1 MKDEHT
7 SKNKASFQP
16 DRKNKYSIRK
26 FTVGTASILVGAI
39 LLFGVNT
46 QDAKAAETSTTST
59 VNATTPDKDTNVE
72 VNHADAVVNE
82 TAVTTSSE
90 TTKTDETKEVLQTEV
105 ETTPTNES
113 KVSTEKVT
121 SANQEV
127 VAPTV
132 EKEAA
137 STPKPQEVS
146 TEKASVETNTAVQ
159 KVAETPKVEV
169 PQSILEI
176 QQVQDLNT
184 AAEFYAQSSGVSIEE
199 AQTLIQELNLDSQAT
214 PEEIQQALLYQ
225 LSHEY
230 ETWYK
235 PAVREDLTTEAEQV
249 ADNPDFVKYA
259 VTLPIEPIIIDAD
272 AIKNGYVRSGSD
284 ELSKTN
290 LISGRAWMADQ
301 GIPSVG
307 TNGLAPVPV
316 NTPVYLQ
323 WMDKDGSISPIYRAY
338 THNRNRD
345 DSAQD
350 GPGAYAFDLRQG
362 WTDAT
367 GKHHVYKAFK
377 GQKYRFAIPD
387 FTLPNGNRATMLR
400 QAGGFYPGVFVDTFT
415 DNNMGQTPV
424 VGKNIG
430 RTGIFM
436 AEVPVGNYMTKPKN
450 QWITSEGNHSFPEIL
465 AIDGYNVVRGK
476 VWIESSGG
484 DRANSATGPNYNP
497 NLGDR
502 VAAGYKVV
510 LSSLTSQGAAAYRN
524 EVQRVPVH
532 ERAAAAKRLLTE
544 HPEYISATV
553 VSVVDGNGVYAAK
566 FPNGTLDVD
575 HIYGF
580 VLNTKGKLVQ
590 TYSGFTSP
598 EFRKA
603 NQNISFAPISAPY
616 SGVQQWANVNFAV
629 VLSPSDTIDLHTVP
643 YNATNNPA
651 APGSRVNVKL
661 PNGDV
666 PPMPTHIE
674 WRDPSGQ
681 TVHRGP
687 DFTTP
692 KRGEQVSGFT
702 IPKEAQEG
710 DIYTAVLVSGGN
722 DIAGSSVI
730 VHITEA
736 NKYPPKAQTVTKEFG
751 QPATEEDVMS
761 HVTFPKYPTHLKKPT
776 ITIDHPDKLPDGNTP
791 GKVLVPVTVTY
802 PDGSVAHVNVPV
814 VTKAQLDKDKYTPTA
829 GSIEKDFGH
838 KATVDEIKGKV
849 SVPDFPA
856 GGNQPTYTVDETKIP
871 NGQTPGTVNVPVTVH
886 YPDNSTEVIEVPV
899 TTKAQPD
906 NDKYQPTTEAIHK
919 PFGQKTDENEVKSK
933 VSVPNFP
940 GNVDQP
946 TYAVDTSKIPDGQI
960 PGTVNVPVT
969 VTYPDGTSEV
979 VNVPVITG
987 PKDSDTYQPTTGEIT
1002 KPYGQ
1007 ATTEQEVKAK
1017 VTVPNFPA
1025 EKGTLTITVDTSK
1038 LPNGQTSG
1046 EFQVPVTVTYP
1057 DKTTDT
1063 VNVKVTVG
1071 VQPDN
1076 DKYQPTAGEITK
1088 PYGTPTTEE
1097 EVQGKVSVPDFPKT
1111 GEQPVITVDTN
1122 NLPNGQTS
1130 GVFQVPV
1137 TVTYPDKTTDTVN
1150 VKVTVG
1156 PKDSDT
1162 YQPTTGSITKPFGQ
1176 GTTEQ
1181 EIKAKVTVPNFPVEK
1196 GTPTI
1201 TVDNPGQIPNG
1212 QTPGTVDVPV
1222 TVTYPDGTK
1231 DHVTVPVT
1239 IGEQPQKD
1247 KYEPATGE
1255 ITKPYGTPT
1264 TEEEVKGKVSVPD
1277 FPKEGT
1283 QPVITVDTSKLP
1295 NGQTPGTV
1303 DVPVT
1308 VTYPDGTKD
1317 NVKVP
1322 VTVGEQPQKDKYEPT
1337 VGEITKPY
1345 GTPTTEEEVK
1355 GKVSVPDFPKEK
1367 GTPTVTVDNPAQIPN
1382 GQTPGTVDVSV
1393 TVTYPD
1399 GTKDNVKVPVTVGE
1413 QPQKDKYEPTV
1424 GEITKPYG
1432 TPTTEEEVKGKV
1444 SVPDFPEEKGTPT
1457 VTVDNPAQIP
1467 NGQTPGTVEVPVT
1480 VTYPDGTKD
1489 HVTVPVTVGEQPQK
1503 DKYEPTVGEITKSY
1517 GTPTTAEEV
1526 QGKVSVPDFPKEKG
1540 TPVVTIADPTKLPN
1554 GQTSGV
1560 FQVPVTV
1567 TYPDKTTDT
1576 VNVKVTVGP
1585 KDSDTYQP
1593 TTGEITKHFGE
1604 KATPDEVKSKVTV
1617 PGYPENGQPY
1627 TVSVDE
1633 SKIPDG
1639 QTPGEVEVPVT
1650 VTYPDKTTDVVNVKV
1665 TTGPKDSDTYEPTT
1679 QPITKPYGT
1688 PTTAEEVKGKVSIP
1702 NFPKEGDQPV
1712 ITVDTNNL
1720 PNGKTSGKF
1729 EVPVTVTYPD
1739 KTTDTVIVK
1748 VTVGPKD
1755 SDTYE
1760 PTVQPIKKPYG
1771 QNTTEQEVKDKVTV
1785 PNFPVEK
1792 GTPTI
1797 TVDNPAQIPNG
1808 QTPGTVEV
1816 PVTVTYPDGT
1826 KDHVKVPV
1834 TVGEQPQKDKYEPTA
1849 GEITKPYG
1857 TPTTEDE
1864 VKGKVSVPNFPKEG
1878 VQPVISV
1885 DTTKVPN
1892 GKTSGEFEV
1901 PVTVTYPDKTT
1912 DTVNVKVTVGPK
1924 DSDTYEPKFEN
1935 ITKPFG
1941 QNTTEQEVKDKVTV
1955 PDFPTDKGTP
1965 VVTVDDPTKIPNGQ
1979 TPGVFDVPV
1988 TVTYPDKTTD
1998 KVTVKVTVGEQPD
2011 NVKYDPK
2018 AGEINKH
2025 FGEKATPDEVKSKV
2039 TVPGYPEN
2047 GQPYTVTVD
2056 ETKIPDGQTPGEA
2069 EVPVTVT
2076 YPDKTT
2082 DVINVKVTTGPK
2094 DSNVY
2099 EPTTGEINK
2108 PYGTPTT
2115 EDEVKGKVSVPNFP
2129 EEGTQPVI
2137 TVDTSKVPD
2146 GQTSGEFEVP
2156 VTVTYPDKSTDV
2168 VKVKVTVGPKDSV
2181 TYEPTTQPIVK
2192 PFGTPTSEDEVKGN
2206 VTIPNFPKEGTQ
2218 PVITIDDETKVPNGQ
2233 TPGVFDVPVTVTYPD
2248 KTTDKVTV
2256 KVTVGEQPDNVK
2268 YDPKAGEIIKHFGD
2282 KAIPDEVKSKVTV
2295 PGYPENGQPYTVTV
2309 DETKIPDGQ
2318 TPGEVEVPVTVTYP
2332 DNTTDI
2338 VNVKVT
2344 TGPKDS
2350 DTYEP
2355 TTQPITK
2362 PYGQGTTE
2370 QEVKDKV
2377 TVPNF
2382 PTDKGT
2388 PVVTVDDPTKLPDGN
2403 THGVFDVPVTV
2414 TYPDKTTD
2422 KVTVKVTVGDQPQKD
2437 IYEPTAEE
2445 ITKPYG
2451 SATTEDEV
2459 KGKVS
2464 VPDFPKEGDQP
2475 VITVDTTKIPD
2486 GQTPGEFEVPVTVTY
2501 PDNTTDTVNVKV
2513 TVGPKD
2519 SDTYE
2524 PVTQPITK
2532 PYGQGTTEQEV
2543 KDKVTVPNFPND
2555 KGTPVVTVDDPT
2567 KLPDGNTH
2575 GTFDVPVTVTYP
2587 DKTID
2592 KVTVKVTVGDQP
2604 QKDIYEPTAGEIVKP
2619 YGTPTTEDEVK
2630 GKVSVPNFPKE
2641 GDQPVI
2647 IVDTTK
2653 VPDGQTP
2660 GEFEVPV
2667 TVTYPDKTTD
2677 TVNVKVTIGQ
2687 KDSDIYEPTV
2697 QPITKPFGQGTTEQ
2711 EVKDKVTVPN
2721 FPADKGTPVVTV
2733 DDPTKVPNGQTPGEF
2748 DVPVTVTYPDGTK
2761 DHVTVKVT
2769 VTPQPQNDK
2778 YEPTA
2783 GEITKPY
2790 GTPTTAGEV
2799 KGKVSVP
2806 DFPKEGDQ
2814 PVITVD
2820 TTKVPDGKTSGEF
2833 EVPVTVTYPDKT
2845 TDTVIVKVTVGPKDS
2860 DTYEPKF
2867 ENITKPFGQGT
2878 TEQEVKDK
2886 VTVPNFPA
2894 DKGTPVVTVDEPTK
2908 LPDGNTHG
2916 VFDVPVTVT
2925 YPDGT
2930 KDHVVVKVTV
2940 GDQPENVKYDPKA
2953 GEVTKHYGETTTP
2966 DEVKEKVTVPGYPE
2980 NGQPFTVTVDETKIP
2995 DGKTSGEF
3003 EVPVTVTYPDKTT
3016 DVVNVKVTV
3025 GPKDSDT
3032 YEPTVQPITKPFG
3045 QGTTEQEV
3053 KDKVT
3058 VPNFPAD
3065 KGTPVVTVDDP
3076 AQIPNG
3082 QTPGTVDVPVTV
3094 TYPDG
3099 TKDHVIVK
3107 VTVTPQPQNKK
3118 YEPTAGEI
3126 IKPYGTPTTEDEIK
3140 GKVSVP
3146 DFPEE
3151 GDQPVITVDTTK
3163 VPDGK
3168 TSGEFEVPV
3177 TVTYPDKTTDTVN
3190 VKVTVGPKDSDTY
3203 EPITQPIEKPFGQ
3216 GTTEEEVKDKVTV
3229 PNFPADKGTPVV
3241 TVDDPTKVP
3250 NGQTPGEL
3258 DVPVTVTYP
3267 DGTKDHVTVK
3277 VTVTPQPQNAKYEP
3291 TAGEIVKPYGS
3302 ATTEDEVKGKVSIP
3316 DFPKEGDQ
3324 PVITVDTTKVPDGKT
3339 SGEFEVPVAVTY
3351 PDGTKDHVTVKV
3363 TVTPQPQNDKYEPI
3377 AGEVVKPYGTPTTED
3392 EVKGKV
3398 SIPDFP
3404 KEGNQPV
3411 ITVDTT
3417 KAPDG
3422 KTSGEFEVPVTVT
3435 YPDKTTDVVN
3445 VKVTVGPKDSD
3456 TYEPVTQPI
3465 TKPFG
3470 QGTTEQEVKDKV
3482 TVPNFPA
3489 DKGTPTVT
3497 VDDSAQVPDGQ
3508 TPGTFEVPVT
3518 VTYPDGTKDH
3528 MVVKVTVEPKESDT
3542 YEPTVKPIE
3551 KPFGQ
3556 GTTEQEVKDKVTVP
3570 NFPADKGTPVV
3581 TVDDPTKV
3589 PNGQTPGTFEVPVTV
3604 TYPDGTKDHVI
3615 VKVTVTPQPQNDK
3628 YEPIAGEI
3636 TKPYGTPTT
3645 EDEIKGKV
3653 SVPDFPKDGDQPV
3666 ISVDTTK
3673 VPDGKTSGEF
3683 EVPVTVTYPDKT
3695 TDTITVKVTVEPKD
3709 SDVYEPVV
3717 EEITKSYGTPTTEDE
3732 VKGKVSIP
3740 DFPKDGDQPVITV
3753 DTTKVPDGK
3762 TSGEFEVPVTVT
3774 YPDGTKDHVV
3784 VKVTVN
3790 PKDSDTYE
3798 PTVKPIEKPFGQGT
3812 TEQEVKD
3819 KVTVPNYPADKGTP
3833 VVTVDDPTK
3842 VPNGQTP
3849 GTFEIPVTVTYPDG
3863 TKDHTTVKVTVEPK
3877 DSDVYEP
3884 VVEEITKPYGT
3895 PTTSEEV
3902 IGKVTVPNFPTDGGK
3917 VVVTIDDPTKVPN
3930 GSTSGVFEVPVTV
3943 TYPDGTKD
3951 HVTVKVVVT
3960 PQPENDKYEP
3970 VSKDIEKPYNQPTTE
3985 SEIVNQVTVPGY
3997 PTEGN
4002 QPKVTVDNPTL
4013 IPDGKVPGE
4022 YEVPVTVTYP
4032 DGTKDHVS
4040 VKVVVGPKDSD
4051 VFEPVAGKVEKPYG
4065 APTTIDDVVSK
4076 VTVPGYPTE
4085 GNQPKVTV
4093 DNPTLIPDGKTPGE
4107 YEVPVTVTYPDGT
4120 KDHVSVKVVIGP
4132 KDSDV
4137 FEPVAGKVEKPY
4149 GTPTTIDDVVSKVT
4163 VPGYSKV
4170 DNPYK
4175 VTVDNPSVLPNGN
4188 TPGVYDVPVTVTY
4201 PDGSIDHVTV
4211 KVTVNPQP
4219 ENDKYEPVSKD
4230 IEKPYNQPTTE
4241 SEIVNQVTVPGYPT
4255 EGNQPK
4261 VTVDNPTL
4269 IPDGKVPGEYEV
4281 PVTVTYPD
4289 GTKDHVTVKVTVNP
4303 QPEND
4308 KYEPVSKD
4316 IEKPY
4321 NQPTT
4326 ESEIVNQVTVPG
4338 YPTEG
4343 NQPKI
4348 TVDNPTLIPDG
4359 KVPGEYEVPVT
4370 VTYPDGTKD
4379 HVSVKVVVGPKDS
4392 DVFEPVAGKVE
4403 KPYGTPTTIDDVVS
4417 RVTVPGYSKVD
4428 NPYKVTVD
4436 DPSVLPNGQTPGV
4449 YDVPVTVTYP
4459 DGSTDHIIVKVV
4471 VGPKDSDVYEPTAEP
4486 IEKPYGSHTTI
4497 DEIVGKVTVPG
4508 YPDTEKPYK
4517 VTVDDPSL
4525 IPSGSIPGN
4534 YDVPVTVTY
4543 PDGTKDYINVTITV
4557 HPQPDADVYNPGYND
4572 VQVNPGVSIE
4582 IPQVKDD
4589 VPTGTHFEIPNE
4601 SGVDKDWTV
4610 TVNPDT
4616 GKITV
4621 TVPENATEGDVVTVT
4636 VKVTYPDGSTENVT
4650 VDVTVHDSIAP
4661 EAPVVNPI
4669 EAGDRTVTGTGNEPG
4684 TTVTVTFPDE
4694 STVTTKVDKDGNW
4707 KVDVPTNVT
4716 LKDGDTVKAVITD
4729 EAGNVSKETVTSV
4742 KDTVAPEAP
4751 VVNGIHTGDK
4761 VVTGTAEPGT
4771 TVNVTFPDGT
4781 TVTVKVGQDG
4791 TWSVDVPSNVTLK
4804 DGDKVTAVAI
4814 DEAGNVSKTSTAIVV
4829 GDKEVAPVPNKEKIK
4844 TPKSD
4849 VNVTSTI
4856 NTNHKASNVE
4866 VSKVKDKP
4874 SNKTAEKAKSTA
4886 KALPDT
4892 GKETTNSG
4900 LLFGGLFAALGS
4912 ILLFRRRRHH
4922 DENK

>member
-90 TTKTDETKEVLQTEV
+90 ITTPDETKEVPKTEV
-105 ETTPTNES
+105 ESLPTKASND
-113 KVSTEKVT
+113 STEKAT
-121 SANQEV
+121 SDHQEV

-132 EKEAA
+132 EKEATA
-137 STPKPQEVS
+137 APKSQEVS
-146 TEKASVETNTAVQ
+146 TETAPFETNTTVQ

-169 PQSILEI
+169 PQSILGI

-338 THNRNRD
+338 THNKNRD

-350 GPGAYAFDLRQG
+350 GPGAFDFDLRQG

-387 FTLPNGNRATMLR
+387 FTLPNGNKATMLR

-450 QWITSEGNHSFPEIL
+450 QWITSEGNHSNPELL
-465 AIDGYNVVRGK
+465 AVDGYNVVRGK

-532 ERAAAAKRLLTE
+532 ERAAAAKRLLTA

-603 NQNISFAPISAPY
+603 NQNISFVPISAPY
-616 SGVQQWANVNFAV
+616 SGLQQWANVNFAV

-643 YNATNNPA
+643 YNATDNPA

-681 TVHRGP
+681 TVHRAP

-814 VTKAQLDKDKYTPTA
+814 VTKAQSDKDKYTPTA
-829 GSIEKDFGH
+829 GSVEKDFGH
-838 KATVDEIKGKV
+838 KATPGEITGKV
-849 SVPDFPA
+849 SVPDFPT
-856 GGNQPTYTVDETKIP
+856 GGNQPTYTVDETTIP
-871 NGQTPGTVNVPVTVH
+871 DGQTPGTVNVPVTVH
-886 YPDNSTEVIEVPV
+886 YPDNSSEVIEVPV
-899 TTKAQPD
+899 TTKVQPD

-940 GNVDQP
+940 GNGNQP
-946 TYAVDTSKIPDGQI
+946 TYTVDTSKIPDGQT

-969 VTYPDGTSEV
+969 VQYPDGTSEV

-1007 ATTEQEVKAK
+1007 ATTEQEVKDK
-1017 VTVPNFPA
+1017 VAVPNFP
-1025 EKGTLTITVDTSK
+1025 K
-1038 LPNGQTSG
+1038 
-1046 EFQVPVTVTYP
+1046 
-1057 DKTTDT
+1057 DK
-1063 VNVKVTVG
+1063 
-1071 VQPDN
+1071 
-1076 DKYQPTAGEITK
+1076 
-1088 PYGTPTTEE
+1088 GTPT
-1097 EVQGKVSVPDFPKT
+1097 
-1111 GEQPVITVDTN
+1111 ITVDTN

-1162 YQPTTGSITKPFGQ
+1162 YQPTTGSITKPYGQ
-1176 GTTEQ
+1176 GTIEQ
-1181 EIKAKVTVPNFPVEK
+1181 EVKDKVAVPNFPKDK

-1201 TVDNPGQIPNG
+1201 TVDTNN
-1212 QTPGTVDVPV
+1212 
-1222 TVTYPDGTK
+1222 
-1231 DHVTVPVT
+1231 
-1239 IGEQPQKD
+1239 
-1247 KYEPATGE
+1247 
-1255 ITKPYGTPT
+1255 
-1264 TEEEVKGKVSVPD
+1264 
-1277 FPKEGT
+1277 
-1283 QPVITVDTSKLP
+1283 
-1295 NGQTPGTV
+1295 
-1303 DVPVT
+1303 
-1308 VTYPDGTKD
+1308 
-1317 NVKVP
+1317 
-1322 VTVGEQPQKDKYEPT
+1322 
-1337 VGEITKPY
+1337 
-1345 GTPTTEEEVK
+1345 
-1355 GKVSVPDFPKEK
+1355 
-1367 GTPTVTVDNPAQIPN
+1367 
-1382 GQTPGTVDVSV
+1382 
-1393 TVTYPD
+1393 
-1399 GTKDNVKVPVTVGE
+1399 
-1413 QPQKDKYEPTV
+1413 
-1424 GEITKPYG
+1424 
-1432 TPTTEEEVKGKV
+1432 
-1444 SVPDFPEEKGTPT
+1444 
-1457 VTVDNPAQIP
+1457 
-1467 NGQTPGTVEVPVT
+1467 
-1480 VTYPDGTKD
+1480 
-1489 HVTVPVTVGEQPQK
+1489 
-1503 DKYEPTVGEITKSY
+1503 
-1517 GTPTTAEEV
+1517 
-1526 QGKVSVPDFPKEKG
+1526 
-1540 TPVVTIADPTKLPN
+1540 LPN
-1554 GQTSGV
+1554 GQTSGE

-1593 TTGEITKHFGE
+1593 TTG
-1604 KATPDEVKSKVTV
+1604 S
-1617 PGYPENGQPY
+1617 
-1627 TVSVDE
+1627 
-1633 SKIPDG
+1633 
-1639 QTPGEVEVPVT
+1639 
-1650 VTYPDKTTDVVNVKV
+1650 
-1665 TTGPKDSDTYEPTT
+1665 
-1679 QPITKPYGT
+1679 ITKPYGQ
-1688 PTTAEEVKGKVSIP
+1688 G
-1702 NFPKEGDQPV
+1702 
-1712 ITVDTNNL
+1712 
-1720 PNGKTSGKF
+1720 
-1729 EVPVTVTYPD
+1729 
-1739 KTTDTVIVK
+1739 
-1748 VTVGPKD
+1748 
-1755 SDTYE
+1755 
-1760 PTVQPIKKPYG
+1760 
-1771 QNTTEQEVKDKVTV
+1771 TTEQEVKDKVTV
-1785 PNFPVEK
+1785 PDFPKDK

-1797 TVDNPAQIPNG
+1797 KVDNPAQIPNG

-1834 TVGEQPQKDKYEPTA
+1834 TVGEQPQKDKYEPTVGEITKPYGTPTTAEEVQEKVSVPEFPKEKGTPVVTITDPTKLPNGQTSGVFQVPVTVTYPDKTTDTVNVKVTVGPKNSETYQPTTGEITKPYGTPTTEQEVKGKVNVPNFPKEGDQPVITVDTSKLPNGQTSGETQVPVTVTYPDKTTDTVNVKVTVGPKNSETYQPTTGEITKHFGEKATPDEVKSKVTVPGYPENGQPYTVSVDEAKIPDGQTPGEVEVPVTVTYPDNTTDIVNVKVTTGPKDSDTYEPTLQPITKPFGQSTTEQEVKDKVTVPNFPVEKGTPTITVDNPAQIPNGQSPGTVDVPVTVTYPDGTKDHVKVPVTVGEQPQKDKYEPTVQPITKPFGQGTTEQEVKDKVTVPDFPNEKGTPTVTVDNPAQIPNGQTPGTVDVPVTVTYPDGTKDHVKVPVTVGEQPQKDKYEPTVQPITKPFGQSTTEQEVKDKVTVPDFPIDKGTPTVTVDNPAQIPNGQTPGTVDVPVTVAYPDGTKDYVKVPVTVGDQPQKDKYEPTA

-1857 TPTTEDE
+1857 TPTTENE
-1864 VKGKVSVPNFPKEG
+1864 VKDKVSIPNFPKEG
-1878 VQPVISV
+1878 DQPVISV
-1885 DTTKVPN
+1885 DTTKVPD

-1924 DSDTYEPKFEN
+1924 NSDTYEPKFEN

-1979 TPGVFDVPV
+1979 TSGVFDVPV

-2018 AGEINKH
+2018 AGEITKH

-2047 GQPYTVTVD
+2047 SQPYTVTVD
-2056 ETKIPDGQTPGEA
+2056 EAKIPDGQTPGEV
-2069 EVPVTVT
+2069 EVPATVT

-2082 DVINVKVTTGPK
+2082 DVVNVKVTTGPK
-2094 DSNVY
+2094 DSDTY
-2099 EPTTGEINK
+2099 EPTTGEIKK

-2115 EDEVKGKVSVPNFP
+2115 EEEIKGKVSVPDFP
-2129 EEGTQPVI
+2129 KEGDQPVI

-2156 VTVTYPDKSTDV
+2156 VTVTYPDKTTDV

-2192 PFGTPTSEDEVKGN
+2192 PFGTPTTADEVKGH

-2268 YDPKAGEIIKHFGD
+2268 YDPKAGEIVKHFGE
-2282 KAIPDEVKSKVTV
+2282 KATPDEVKSKVTV

-2332 DNTTDI
+2332 DKTTDI

-2344 TGPKDS
+2344 TEPKDSDTYEPTTQPITKPFGQGTTEQEVKDKVTVPNFPVDKGTPVVTVDDPTKLPDGNTHGVFDVPVTVTYPDKTTDKVTVKVTVGDQPQKDIYEPTTGEITKPYGTPTTEDEVKGKVSVPDFPKEGNQPVITVDTTKIPNGQTSGEFEVPVTVTYPDKTTDTVNVKVTVGPKDS

-2355 TTQPITK
+2355 TVQPITK

-2382 PTDKGT
+2382 PVDKGT

-2437 IYEPTAEE
+2437 IYEPTAGE

-2451 SATTEDEV
+2451 SATTEEEV

-2464 VPDFPKEGDQP
+2464 VPGFPQEGDQP
-2475 VITVDTTKIPD
+2475 IIT
-2486 GQTPGEFEVPVTVTY
+2486 
-2501 PDNTTDTVNVKV
+2501 
-2513 TVGPKD
+2513 
-2519 SDTYE
+2519 
-2524 PVTQPITK
+2524 
-2532 PYGQGTTEQEV
+2532 
-2543 KDKVTVPNFPND
+2543 
-2555 KGTPVVTVDDPT
+2555 
-2567 KLPDGNTH
+2567 
-2575 GTFDVPVTVTYP
+2575 
-2587 DKTID
+2587 
-2592 KVTVKVTVGDQP
+2592 
-2604 QKDIYEPTAGEIVKP
+2604 
-2619 YGTPTTEDEVK
+2619 
-2630 GKVSVPNFPKE
+2630 
-2641 GDQPVI
+2641 
-2647 IVDTTK
+2647 VDTTK
-2653 VPDGQTP
+2653 VPDGKTS
-2660 GEFEVPV
+2660 GKFEVPV

-2677 TVNVKVTIGQ
+2677 TVNVKVTVGP
-2687 KDSDIYEPTV
+2687 KDSDTYEPKFEN
-2697 QPITKPFGQGTTEQ
+2697 ITKPYGQGTTEQ

-2733 DDPTKVPNGQTPGEF
+2733 DD
-2748 DVPVTVTYPDGTK
+2748 
-2761 DHVTVKVT
+2761 
-2769 VTPQPQNDK
+2769 
-2778 YEPTA
+2778 
-2783 GEITKPY
+2783 
-2790 GTPTTAGEV
+2790 
-2799 KGKVSVP
+2799 
-2806 DFPKEGDQ
+2806 
-2814 PVITVD
+2814 
-2820 TTKVPDGKTSGEF
+2820 
-2833 EVPVTVTYPDKT
+2833 
-2845 TDTVIVKVTVGPKDS
+2845 
-2860 DTYEPKF
+2860 
-2867 ENITKPFGQGT
+2867 
-2878 TEQEVKDK
+2878 
-2886 VTVPNFPA
+2886 
-2894 DKGTPVVTVDEPTK
+2894 PTK

-2953 GEVTKHYGETTTP
+2953 GEVTKHYGETTTL

-2995 DGKTSGEF
+2995 DGQTSGEF

-3016 DVVNVKVTV
+3016 DTVNVKVTV
-3025 GPKDSDT
+3025 GPKNSDT
-3032 YEPTVQPITKPFG
+3032 YEPTVQPIEKPFG

-3058 VPNFPAD
+3058 VQNFPAD
-3065 KGTPVVTVDDP
+3065 KGTPVVTVDDSTKV
-3076 AQIPNG
+3076 PNG
-3082 QTPGTVDVPVTV
+3082 QTPGEFDVPVTV

-3099 TKDHVIVK
+3099 TKDHVTVK
-3107 VTVTPQPQNKK
+3107 VTVTPQPQNDK

-3126 IKPYGTPTTEDEIK
+3126 TKPYGTATTEDEVK

-3146 DFPEE
+3146 DFSKE

-3190 VKVTVGPKDSDTY
+3190 VKVTVGPK
-3203 EPITQPIEKPFGQ
+3203 
-3216 GTTEEEVKDKVTV
+3216 
-3229 PNFPADKGTPVV
+3229 N
-3241 TVDDPTKVP
+3241 
-3250 NGQTPGEL
+3250 
-3258 DVPVTVTYP
+3258 
-3267 DGTKDHVTVK
+3267 
-3277 VTVTPQPQNAKYEP
+3277 
-3291 TAGEIVKPYGS
+3291 
-3302 ATTEDEVKGKVSIP
+3302 
-3316 DFPKEGDQ
+3316 
-3324 PVITVDTTKVPDGKT
+3324 
-3339 SGEFEVPVAVTY
+3339 
-3351 PDGTKDHVTVKV
+3351 
-3363 TVTPQPQNDKYEPI
+3363 
-3377 AGEVVKPYGTPTTED
+3377 
-3392 EVKGKV
+3392 
-3398 SIPDFP
+3398 
-3404 KEGNQPV
+3404 
-3411 ITVDTT
+3411 
-3417 KAPDG
+3417 
-3422 KTSGEFEVPVTVT
+3422 
-3435 YPDKTTDVVN
+3435 
-3445 VKVTVGPKDSD
+3445 
-3456 TYEPVTQPI
+3456 
-3465 TKPFG
+3465 
-3470 QGTTEQEVKDKV
+3470 
-3482 TVPNFPA
+3482 
-3489 DKGTPTVT
+3489 
-3497 VDDSAQVPDGQ
+3497 
-3508 TPGTFEVPVT
+3508 
-3518 VTYPDGTKDH
+3518 
-3528 MVVKVTVEPKESDT
+3528 SDT
-3542 YEPTVKPIE
+3542 YEPTVQPIE

-3570 NFPADKGTPVV
+3570 NFPADKGTPIV
-3581 TVDDPTKV
+3581 TVDDTTKV
-3589 PNGQTPGTFEVPVTV
+3589 PNGQTPGTFDVPVTVTYPDGTKDYVTVKVTVKPQPQNDKYEPTAGEITKPYGTPTTLEEVKEKVSVPDFPKDGGKVVVTIDDPTTVPSGNASGVFEVPVTV
-3604 TYPDGTKDHVI
+3604 TYPDGTKDHVTVKI
-3615 VKVTVTPQPQNDK
+3615 VVTPQPESAK
-3628 YEPIAGEI
+3628 YEPVSKDIE
-3636 TKPYGTPTT
+3636 KPYNQPTT
-3645 EDEIKGKV
+3645 VNEIV
-3653 SVPDFPKDGDQPV
+3653 NQVTVPDYPTTGNQPKV
-3666 ISVDTTK
+3666 TVDNPALI
-3673 VPDGKTSGEF
+3673 PDGKVPGE
-3683 EVPVTVTYPDKT
+3683 Y
-3695 TDTITVKVTVEPKD
+3695 
-3709 SDVYEPVV
+3709 
-3717 EEITKSYGTPTTEDE
+3717 
-3732 VKGKVSIP
+3732 
-3740 DFPKDGDQPVITV
+3740 
-3753 DTTKVPDGK
+3753 
-3762 TSGEFEVPVTVT
+3762 
-3774 YPDGTKDHVV
+3774 
-3784 VKVTVN
+3784 
-3790 PKDSDTYE
+3790 
-3798 PTVKPIEKPFGQGT
+3798 
-3812 TEQEVKD
+3812 
-3819 KVTVPNYPADKGTP
+3819 
-3833 VVTVDDPTK
+3833 
-3842 VPNGQTP
+3842 
-3849 GTFEIPVTVTYPDG
+3849 
-3863 TKDHTTVKVTVEPK
+3863 
-3877 DSDVYEP
+3877 
-3884 VVEEITKPYGT
+3884 
-3895 PTTSEEV
+3895 
-3902 IGKVTVPNFPTDGGK
+3902 
-3917 VVVTIDDPTKVPN
+3917 
-3930 GSTSGVFEVPVTV
+3930 EVPVTV

-3970 VSKDIEKPYNQPTTE
+3970 VSKDIEKPYNQPTTVN
-3985 SEIVNQVTVPGY
+3985 EIVNQVTVPDY
-3997 PTEGN
+3997 PDTEK
-4002 QPKVTVDNPTL
+4002 PYKVTVDNPTL
-4013 IPDGKVPGE
+4013 IPSGSISGVYD
-4022 YEVPVTVTYP
+4022 VPVTVTYP

-4040 VKVVVGPKDSD
+4040 VKVTVGPK
-4051 VFEPVAGKVEKPYG
+4051 A
-4065 APTTIDDVVSK
+4065 
-4076 VTVPGYPTE
+4076 
-4085 GNQPKVTV
+4085 
-4093 DNPTLIPDGKTPGE
+4093 
-4107 YEVPVTVTYPDGT
+4107 
-4120 KDHVSVKVVIGP
+4120 
-4132 KDSDV
+4132 SDV

-4149 GTPTTIDDVVSKVT
+4149 GTPTTIEDVTSKVI

-4188 TPGVYDVPVTVTY
+4188 T
-4201 PDGSIDHVTV
+4201 S
-4211 KVTVNPQP
+4211 
-4219 ENDKYEPVSKD
+4219 
-4230 IEKPYNQPTTE
+4230 
-4241 SEIVNQVTVPGYPT
+4241 
-4255 EGNQPK
+4255 
-4261 VTVDNPTL
+4261 
-4269 IPDGKVPGEYEV
+4269 
-4281 PVTVTYPD
+4281 
-4289 GTKDHVTVKVTVNP
+4289 
-4303 QPEND
+4303 
-4308 KYEPVSKD
+4308 
-4316 IEKPY
+4316 
-4321 NQPTT
+4321 
-4326 ESEIVNQVTVPG
+4326 
-4338 YPTEG
+4338 
-4343 NQPKI
+4343 
-4348 TVDNPTLIPDG
+4348 
-4359 KVPGEYEVPVT
+4359 
-4370 VTYPDGTKD
+4370 
-4379 HVSVKVVVGPKDS
+4379 
-4392 DVFEPVAGKVE
+4392 
-4403 KPYGTPTTIDDVVS
+4403 
-4417 RVTVPGYSKVD
+4417 
-4428 NPYKVTVD
+4428 
-4436 DPSVLPNGQTPGV
+4436 GV

-4471 VGPKDSDVYEPTAEP
+4471 VGPKDSDTYEPTTQP

-4517 VTVDDPSL
+4517 VTVDNPTL
-4525 IPSGSIPGN
+4525 IPSGSIPGV

-4543 PDGTKDYINVTITV
+4543 PDGTTDHINVTITV

-4572 VQVNPGVSIE
+4572 VQVNPGESIE

-4589 VPTGTHFEIPNE
+4589 VPTGTHFEIPSE
-4601 SGVDKDWTV
+4601 SGIDKDWTV

-4621 TVPENATEGDVVTVT
+4621 TVPEDAAEGEVVTVI

-4669 EAGDRTVTGTGNEPG
+4669 EAGDRTVTGTGKEPG
-4684 TTVTVTFPDE
+4684 STVTVTFPDG

-4707 KVDVPTNVT
+4707 KVDVPEAVT
-4716 LKDGDTVKAVITD
+4716 LKDGDNVKAVITD
-4729 EAGNVSKETVTSV
+4729 EAGNVSKETVTPVKETVTPV

-4751 VVNGIHTGDK
+4751 VVNVIHAGDK

-4771 TVNVTFPDGT
+4771 TVTVTFPNGSV
-4781 TVTVKVGQDG
+4781 VTVKVGQDG
-4791 TWSVDVPSNVTLK
+4791 TWSVDVPSNVMLK
-4804 DGDKVTAVAI
+4804 DGDKVTVVAT
-4814 DEAGNVSKTSTAIVV
+4814 DEAGNVSKSSTAIVV
-4829 GDKEVAPVPNKEKIK
+4829 GDKEVVPVPNKEKIN
-4844 TPKSD
+4844 TPESGETNTIDTNTTDGNNKS
-4849 VNVTSTI
+4849 
-4856 NTNHKASNVE
+4856 
-4866 VSKVKDKP
+4866 SKVGVSTGKDES
-4874 SNKTAEKAKSTA
+4874 SNKTADKSKAKSTA

-4892 GKETTNSG
+4892 GKDTVNSG
-4900 LLFGGLFAALGS
+4900 VLFGGLFAALGS
-4912 ILLFRRRRHH
+4912 ILLFRRRRNH
-4922 DENK
+4922 DDNK

>member
-1 MKDEHT
+1 
-7 SKNKASFQP
+7 S
-16 DRKNKYSIRK
+16 
-26 FTVGTASILVGAI
+26 
-39 LLFGVNT
+39 
-46 QDAKAAETSTTST
+46 
-59 VNATTPDKDTNVE
+59 
-72 VNHADAVVNE
+72 
-82 TAVTTSSE
+82 
-90 TTKTDETKEVLQTEV
+90 
-105 ETTPTNES
+105 
-113 KVSTEKVT
+113 
-121 SANQEV
+121 
-127 VAPTV
+127 
-132 EKEAA
+132 
-137 STPKPQEVS
+137 
-146 TEKASVETNTAVQ
+146 
-159 KVAETPKVEV
+159 
-169 PQSILEI
+169 
-176 QQVQDLNT
+176 
-184 AAEFYAQSSGVSIEE
+184 
-199 AQTLIQELNLDSQAT
+199 
-214 PEEIQQALLYQ
+214 
-225 LSHEY
+225 
-230 ETWYK
+230 
-235 PAVREDLTTEAEQV
+235 
-249 ADNPDFVKYA
+249 
-259 VTLPIEPIIIDAD
+259 
-272 AIKNGYVRSGSD
+272 
-284 ELSKTN
+284 
-290 LISGRAWMADQ
+290 
-301 GIPSVG
+301 
-307 TNGLAPVPV
+307 
-316 NTPVYLQ
+316 
-323 WMDKDGSISPIYRAY
+323 
-338 THNRNRD
+338 
-345 DSAQD
+345 
-350 GPGAYAFDLRQG
+350 
-362 WTDAT
+362 
-367 GKHHVYKAFK
+367 
-377 GQKYRFAIPD
+377 
-387 FTLPNGNRATMLR
+387 
-400 QAGGFYPGVFVDTFT
+400 
-415 DNNMGQTPV
+415 
-424 VGKNIG
+424 
-430 RTGIFM
+430 
-436 AEVPVGNYMTKPKN
+436 
-450 QWITSEGNHSFPEIL
+450 
-465 AIDGYNVVRGK
+465 
-476 VWIESSGG
+476 
-484 DRANSATGPNYNP
+484 
-497 NLGDR
+497 
-502 VAAGYKVV
+502 
-510 LSSLTSQGAAAYRN
+510 
-524 EVQRVPVH
+524 
-532 ERAAAAKRLLTE
+532 
-544 HPEYISATV
+544 
-553 VSVVDGNGVYAAK
+553 
-566 FPNGTLDVD
+566 
-575 HIYGF
+575 
-580 VLNTKGKLVQ
+580 
-590 TYSGFTSP
+590 
-598 EFRKA
+598 
-603 NQNISFAPISAPY
+603 
-616 SGVQQWANVNFAV
+616 
-629 VLSPSDTIDLHTVP
+629 
-643 YNATNNPA
+643 
-651 APGSRVNVKL
+651 
-661 PNGDV
+661 
-666 PPMPTHIE
+666 
-674 WRDPSGQ
+674 
-681 TVHRGP
+681 
-687 DFTTP
+687 
-692 KRGEQVSGFT
+692 
-702 IPKEAQEG
+702 
-710 DIYTAVLVSGGN
+710 
-722 DIAGSSVI
+722 
-730 VHITEA
+730 
-736 NKYPPKAQTVTKEFG
+736 
-751 QPATEEDVMS
+751 
-761 HVTFPKYPTHLKKPT
+761 
-776 ITIDHPDKLPDGNTP
+776 
-791 GKVLVPVTVTY
+791 
-802 PDGSVAHVNVPV
+802 
-814 VTKAQLDKDKYTPTA
+814 
-829 GSIEKDFGH
+829 
-838 KATVDEIKGKV
+838 
-849 SVPDFPA
+849 
-856 GGNQPTYTVDETKIP
+856 
-871 NGQTPGTVNVPVTVH
+871 
-886 YPDNSTEVIEVPV
+886 
-899 TTKAQPD
+899 
-906 NDKYQPTTEAIHK
+906 
-919 PFGQKTDENEVKSK
+919 
-933 VSVPNFP
+933 
-940 GNVDQP
+940 
-946 TYAVDTSKIPDGQI
+946 
-960 PGTVNVPVT
+960 VT
-969 VTYPDGTSEV
+969 VTYPDGTKDHV
-979 VNVPVITG
+979 KVPVTVG
-987 PKDSDTYQPTTGEIT
+987 EQPQKDKYEPTAGEIT
-1002 KPYGQ
+1002 KPYGTT
-1007 ATTEQEVKAK
+1007 TTEQEVKGK
-1017 VTVPNFPA
+1017 VSVPNFPK
-1025 EKGTLTITVDTSK
+1025 EGDQPVITVDTSK

-1046 EFQVPVTVTYP
+1046 ET
-1057 DKTTDT
+1057 
-1063 VNVKVTVG
+1063 
-1071 VQPDN
+1071 
-1076 DKYQPTAGEITK
+1076 
-1088 PYGTPTTEE
+1088 
-1097 EVQGKVSVPDFPKT
+1097 
-1111 GEQPVITVDTN
+1111 
-1122 NLPNGQTS
+1122 
-1130 GVFQVPV
+1130 QVPV

-1156 PKDSDT
+1156 PKNS
-1162 YQPTTGSITKPFGQ
+1162 
-1176 GTTEQ
+1176 E
-1181 EIKAKVTVPNFPVEK
+1181 
-1196 GTPTI
+1196 
-1201 TVDNPGQIPNG
+1201 
-1212 QTPGTVDVPV
+1212 
-1222 TVTYPDGTK
+1222 
-1231 DHVTVPVT
+1231 
-1239 IGEQPQKD
+1239 
-1247 KYEPATGE
+1247 
-1255 ITKPYGTPT
+1255 
-1264 TEEEVKGKVSVPD
+1264 
-1277 FPKEGT
+1277 
-1283 QPVITVDTSKLP
+1283 
-1295 NGQTPGTV
+1295 
-1303 DVPVT
+1303 
-1308 VTYPDGTKD
+1308 
-1317 NVKVP
+1317 
-1322 VTVGEQPQKDKYEPT
+1322 
-1337 VGEITKPY
+1337 
-1345 GTPTTEEEVK
+1345 
-1355 GKVSVPDFPKEK
+1355 
-1367 GTPTVTVDNPAQIPN
+1367 
-1382 GQTPGTVDVSV
+1382 
-1393 TVTYPD
+1393 
-1399 GTKDNVKVPVTVGE
+1399 
-1413 QPQKDKYEPTV
+1413 
-1424 GEITKPYG
+1424 
-1432 TPTTEEEVKGKV
+1432 
-1444 SVPDFPEEKGTPT
+1444 
-1457 VTVDNPAQIP
+1457 
-1467 NGQTPGTVEVPVT
+1467 
-1480 VTYPDGTKD
+1480 
-1489 HVTVPVTVGEQPQK
+1489 
-1503 DKYEPTVGEITKSY
+1503 
-1517 GTPTTAEEV
+1517 
-1526 QGKVSVPDFPKEKG
+1526 
-1540 TPVVTIADPTKLPN
+1540 
-1554 GQTSGV
+1554 
-1560 FQVPVTV
+1560 
-1567 TYPDKTTDT
+1567 
-1576 VNVKVTVGP
+1576 
-1585 KDSDTYQP
+1585 TYQP
-1593 TTGEITKHFGE
+1593 TTGEVTKHFGE

-1617 PGYPENGQPY
+1617 PGYPENAQPY
-1627 TVSVDE
+1627 TVTVDE
-1633 SKIPDG
+1633 TKIPDG

-1650 VTYPDKTTDVVNVKV
+1650 VTYPDNTTDIVNVKV
-1665 TTGPKDSDTYEPTT
+1665 TTGPKDSDTYEPTV
-1679 QPITKPYGT
+1679 QPITKP
-1688 PTTAEEVKGKVSIP
+1688 
-1702 NFPKEGDQPV
+1702 F
-1712 ITVDTNNL
+1712 
-1720 PNGKTSGKF
+1720 
-1729 EVPVTVTYPD
+1729 
-1739 KTTDTVIVK
+1739 
-1748 VTVGPKD
+1748 
-1755 SDTYE
+1755 
-1760 PTVQPIKKPYG
+1760 G
-1771 QNTTEQEVKDKVTV
+1771 QSTTEQEVKDKVTV

-1808 QTPGTVEV
+1808 QTPGTVDV

-1834 TVGEQPQKDKYEPTA
+1834 TVGDQPQKDKYEPTA

-1988 TVTYPDKTTD
+1988 TVTYPDNTTD

-2047 GQPYTVTVD
+2047 GQPYTATVD
-2056 ETKIPDGQTPGEA
+2056 ETKIPDGQTPGEV

-2082 DVINVKVTTGPK
+2082 DVINVKVTTEPK

-2115 EDEVKGKVSVPNFP
+2115 EDEVKGKVSVPDFP
-2129 EEGTQPVI
+2129 KEGTQPVI

-2268 YDPKAGEIIKHFGD
+2268 YDPKAGEITKHFGE
-2282 KAIPDEVKSKVTV
+2282 KATPDEVESKVTV

-2332 DNTTDI
+2332 DKTTDI

-2355 TTQPITK
+2355 TSQPITKPFGQGTTEQEVKDKVTVPNFPTDKGTPLVTVDDPTKLPDGNTHGTFDVPVTVTYPDKTTDKVTVKVTIGDQPQKDIYEPTAGEITKPYGSATTEDEVKGKVSVPDFPKEGDQPVITVDTTKIPDGQTPGEFEVPVTVTYPDKTTDTVNVKVSVGPKDSDTYEPVTQPITK
-2362 PYGQGTTE
+2362 TFGQGTTE

-2422 KVTVKVTVGDQPQKD
+2422 KVTVKVT
-2437 IYEPTAEE
+2437 I
-2445 ITKPYG
+2445 
-2451 SATTEDEV
+2451 
-2459 KGKVS
+2459 
-2464 VPDFPKEGDQP
+2464 
-2475 VITVDTTKIPD
+2475 
-2486 GQTPGEFEVPVTVTY
+2486 
-2501 PDNTTDTVNVKV
+2501 
-2513 TVGPKD
+2513 
-2519 SDTYE
+2519 
-2524 PVTQPITK
+2524 
-2532 PYGQGTTEQEV
+2532 
-2543 KDKVTVPNFPND
+2543 
-2555 KGTPVVTVDDPT
+2555 
-2567 KLPDGNTH
+2567 
-2575 GTFDVPVTVTYP
+2575 
-2587 DKTID
+2587 
-2592 KVTVKVTVGDQP
+2592 GDQP

-2619 YGTPTTEDEVK
+2619 YGSATTEDEVK

-2647 IVDTTK
+2647 TVDTTK
-2653 VPDGQTP
+2653 VPNGQTP

-2677 TVNVKVTIGQ
+2677 TVNVKVTIGP
-2687 KDSDIYEPTV
+2687 KDSDTYEPTV
-2697 QPITKPFGQGTTEQ
+2697 QPIEKPFGQGTTEQ

-2790 GTPTTAGEV
+2790 GTPTTADEI

-2806 DFPKEGDQ
+2806 DFPKEGEQ
-2814 PVITVD
+2814 PVITVN

-2894 DKGTPVVTVDEPTK
+2894 DKGTPVVTVDDPTK

-3016 DVVNVKVTV
+3016 D
-3025 GPKDSDT
+3025 
-3032 YEPTVQPITKPFG
+3032 
-3045 QGTTEQEV
+3045 
-3053 KDKVT
+3053 
-3058 VPNFPAD
+3058 
-3065 KGTPVVTVDDP
+3065 
-3076 AQIPNG
+3076 
-3082 QTPGTVDVPVTV
+3082 
-3094 TYPDG
+3094 
-3099 TKDHVIVK
+3099 HV
-3107 VTVTPQPQNKK
+3107 
-3118 YEPTAGEI
+3118 
-3126 IKPYGTPTTEDEIK
+3126 
-3140 GKVSVP
+3140 
-3146 DFPEE
+3146 
-3151 GDQPVITVDTTK
+3151 
-3163 VPDGK
+3163 
-3168 TSGEFEVPV
+3168 
-3177 TVTYPDKTTDTVN
+3177 
-3190 VKVTVGPKDSDTY
+3190 
-3203 EPITQPIEKPFGQ
+3203 
-3216 GTTEEEVKDKVTV
+3216 
-3229 PNFPADKGTPVV
+3229 
-3241 TVDDPTKVP
+3241 
-3250 NGQTPGEL
+3250 
-3258 DVPVTVTYP
+3258 
-3267 DGTKDHVTVK
+3267 
-3277 VTVTPQPQNAKYEP
+3277 
-3291 TAGEIVKPYGS
+3291 
-3302 ATTEDEVKGKVSIP
+3302 
-3316 DFPKEGDQ
+3316 
-3324 PVITVDTTKVPDGKT
+3324 
-3339 SGEFEVPVAVTY
+3339 
-3351 PDGTKDHVTVKV
+3351 
-3363 TVTPQPQNDKYEPI
+3363 
-3377 AGEVVKPYGTPTTED
+3377 
-3392 EVKGKV
+3392 
-3398 SIPDFP
+3398 
-3404 KEGNQPV
+3404 
-3411 ITVDTT
+3411 
-3417 KAPDG
+3417 
-3422 KTSGEFEVPVTVT
+3422 
-3435 YPDKTTDVVN
+3435 
-3445 VKVTVGPKDSD
+3445 
-3456 TYEPVTQPI
+3456 
-3465 TKPFG
+3465 
-3470 QGTTEQEVKDKV
+3470 
-3482 TVPNFPA
+3482 
-3489 DKGTPTVT
+3489 
-3497 VDDSAQVPDGQ
+3497 
-3508 TPGTFEVPVT
+3508 
-3518 VTYPDGTKDH
+3518 
-3528 MVVKVTVEPKESDT
+3528 VVKVTVEPKESDT

-3943 TYPDGTKD
+3943 TYPDGTKN

-4149 GTPTTIDDVVSKVT
+4149 GTPTTIDEVVSKVT

-4175 VTVDNPSVLPNGN
+4175 VTVDDPSVLPNGQ

-4201 PDGSIDHVTV
+4201 PDGSTDHVTV
-4211 KVTVNPQP
+4211 KVTVNPQPENDKYEPVSKDIEKPYNQPTESEIVNQVTVPGYPTEGNQPKVTVDNPTLIPDGKTPGEYEVPVTVTYPDGTKDHVSVKVVVTPQP

-4261 VTVDNPTL
+4261 V
-4269 IPDGKVPGEYEV
+4269 
-4281 PVTVTYPD
+4281 
-4289 GTKDHVTVKVTVNP
+4289 
-4303 QPEND
+4303 
-4308 KYEPVSKD
+4308 
-4316 IEKPY
+4316 
-4321 NQPTT
+4321 
-4326 ESEIVNQVTVPG
+4326 
-4338 YPTEG
+4338 
-4343 NQPKI
+4343 

-4428 NPYKVTVD
+4428 DPYKVTVD

-4471 VGPKDSDVYEPTAEP
+4471 VGPKDSDVFEPTAQP

-4589 VPTGTHFEIPNE
+4589 VPTGTRFEIPNE

-4684 TTVTVTFPDE
+4684 TTVTVTFPDG

-4716 LKDGDTVKAVITD
+4716 LKDGDTVKVVITD

-4829 GDKEVAPVPNKEKIK
+4829 GDKEVAPAPNKEKIK

-4892 GKETTNSG
+4892 GKDTTNSG

-4922 DENK
+4922 DDNK